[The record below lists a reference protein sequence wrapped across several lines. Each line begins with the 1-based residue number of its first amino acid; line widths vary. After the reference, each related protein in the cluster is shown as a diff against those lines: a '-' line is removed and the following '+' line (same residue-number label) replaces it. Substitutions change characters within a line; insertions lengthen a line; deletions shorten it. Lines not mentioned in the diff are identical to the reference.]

1 MNYRWTYRHCT
12 QLQRRRRIVRNI
24 VFAAIIV
31 AAIAVALV
39 RIEQSSAAYMTR
51 VAVINGN

>member
-1 MNYRWTYRHCT
+1 MNYRWTYRHCE
-12 QLQRRRRIVRNI
+12 QLQKQRRVVRNI
-24 VFAAIIV
+24 VFAVIIV

-51 VAVINGN
+51 VAVTSGN

>member
-1 MNYRWTYRHCT
+1 MNYRWTYRQCE
-12 QLQRRRRIVRNI
+12 QLQKQRRTVRNI
-24 VFAAIIV
+24 VFVIIIV